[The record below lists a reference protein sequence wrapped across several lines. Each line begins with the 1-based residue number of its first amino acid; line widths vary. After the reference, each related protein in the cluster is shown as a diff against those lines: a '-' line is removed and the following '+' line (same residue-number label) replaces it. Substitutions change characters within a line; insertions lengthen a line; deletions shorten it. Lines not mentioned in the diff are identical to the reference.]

1 MINKI
6 KWNDR
11 DEWLSIRGKYIG
23 GSDAGA
29 IVGMNPYKGA
39 YAVWMEK
46 TGRSKP
52 FDGNIATETGTILE
66 PYVAELFER
75 ETGKKVRRDNHTLVN
90 DLYPWACA
98 NVDRRVIGE
107 DALLECKTT
116 SSLPN
121 IRKFA
126 AGEYPE
132 QWYCQMTHYLAVTGA
147 QRIYL
152 AVLIGNREFKVFPP
166 LERDDEEIE
175 ALMRAEREF
184 WTHVEN
190 DTEPNAGAMDG
201 DAVADAYPGEN
212 ETDTVV
218 DLTAEAD
225 LLREYEIALANKKQ
239 AEERADEIKN
249 RLCVA
254 LGENTTGVYKDY
266 TVKWKST
273 GTNSF
278 DIKAFK
284 EAFPNIDYAP
294 YYKVKVTRR
303 FTFGKGKK

>member
-6 KWNDR
+6 KWNDH

-52 FDGNIATETGTILE
+52 FEGNIATETGTLLE

-75 ETGKKVRRDNHTLVN
+75 ETGKKVRKDNHTLVN

-98 NVDRRVIGE
+98 NVDRRIVGE

-116 SSLPN
+116 SSFPN
-121 IRKFA
+121 LRKFA

-132 QWYCQMTHYLAVTGA
+132 TWYCQMVHYLAVTGA

-152 AVLIGNREFKVFPP
+152 AVLIGNRELKVFPP
-166 LERDDEEIE
+166 LERDEEEIE

-225 LLREYEIALANKKQ
+225 LLREYEIALADKKQ

-284 EAFPNIDYAP
+284 KAFPNIDYAP